1 MELIPEKFKTK
12 ELCELAVSTSGWA
25 LEYAPEE
32 FKTKELCETA
42 VTQNPY
48 ALQYVPDEHRGIE
61 MCELALNHVD
71 YDFKD
76 EFLESYVPEAFQKEV
91 LNDLDI
97 ETPTKTV
104 DKGR

>member
-1 MELIPEKFKTK
+1 MALEFVPTEFRT
-12 ELCELAVSTSGWA
+12 EQLCEQ
-25 LEYAPEE
+25 
-32 FKTKELCETA
+32 A

-76 EFLESYVPEAFQKEV
+76 EFLESYVPEAFQEEV
-91 LNDLDI
+91 LSDLDI
-97 ETPTKTV
+97 ETPKKTNER
-104 DKGR
+104 GR